1 MDKGKMMKE
10 ARYFEELFNAG
21 VEQEDAKKVLRQ
33 YLNAGA
39 KVALD
44 WRRISNDYD
53 VYICTSTVED
63 EDELDVLGYVFGN
76 EGICDNTGF
85 TDGKN
90 GDRADESE
98 PFERCENE
106 LLERFG
112 VSRDELEE
120 IYQPW

>member
-1 MDKGKMMKE
+1 MKE
-10 ARYFEELFNAG
+10 TQYFEELFNAG

-76 EGICDNTGF
+76 EGIDDNTGF